1 MKSRDNNPSE
11 PCHICGDIGVE
22 KFIMTCFNCR
32 EVREHI
38 YCAKISLRSVPDMW
52 LCQVCRSPSRALH
65 ISNLVDNDIKDL
77 ATDYLMS
84 NDVSPRKKRKPQF
97 LAFPSPKRKPR
108 TPRFPEDI
116 EDINR
121 R

>member
-38 YCAKISLRSVPDMW
+38 
-52 LCQVCRSPSRALH
+52 SPSRALH

-84 NDVSPRKKRKPQF
+84 ND
-97 LAFPSPKRKPR
+97 
-108 TPRFPEDI
+108 
-116 EDINR
+116 
-121 R
+121 